1 MKAKRTLA
9 FVMSGLMM
17 STGLVSA
24 VAHASVVSTSSVIEA
39 RTAQMNR
46 DQILQLLQRKD
57 AIQALKRMGVDPAQV
72 QARVQHMTATEL
84 QAFNDQVKKMEAG
97 GDALTIIVLIGLILV
112 ITDMLGITDVF
123 PGIKPIQHK

>member
-17 STGLVSA
+17 STSLLSA

-39 RTAQMNR
+39 QTAHMNR

-57 AIQALKRMGVDPAQV
+57 AIQALQRMGVDPAQV
-72 QARVQHMTATEL
+72 QARVQQMTASEL